1 MGQVSQVNT
10 RVIVGSSIE
19 LIEQKTLSADAH
31 IVVHAYYK
39 WHVGMTT
46 YQCMCD
52 TYSDIYATA
61 DIAITVPM
69 CILQSRC
76 L

>member
-1 MGQVSQVNT
+1 MGQVSQVST

-19 LIEQKTLSADAH
+19 LIEQKTLSADAR
-31 IVVHAYYK
+31 IVVHVYYK
-39 WHVGMTT
+39 WHTGMAT
-46 YQCMCD
+46 YQCLCG